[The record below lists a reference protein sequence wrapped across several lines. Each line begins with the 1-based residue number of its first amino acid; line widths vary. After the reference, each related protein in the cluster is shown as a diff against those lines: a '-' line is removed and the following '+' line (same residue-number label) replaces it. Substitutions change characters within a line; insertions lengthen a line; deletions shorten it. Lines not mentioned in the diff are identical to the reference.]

1 MITTTVA
8 IDREGADSEVYHL
21 LVVAKDN
28 STTESRQTTANLT
41 ITILDENDNAPL
53 FEENDYEVTVREE
66 QPPGQTITRVSCLSV
81 VMCAITTYSV

>member
-28 STTESRQTTANLT
+28 STTERRQTTANLT
-41 ITILDENDNAPL
+41 ITILDENDNPPL
-53 FEENDYEVTVREE
+53 FEKSNYKVTVKEE
-66 QPPGQTITRVSCLSV
+66 QPPGQKITKVSCLSV
-81 VMCAITTYSV
+81 VMCAITAYSV